1 MVITVTRLAGPS
13 AVLSGLFLDAPP
25 TTAIPVKRDTT
36 TQGSWI
42 GTYGTQGYNI
52 IGLPAIYPSYA
63 TATVSGQLDG
73 VWDDSA
79 IDPRALQV
87 PGQTNGF
94 VGNWSTTTTFSVARE
109 PERWPAARPCP
120 VRGRLG

>member
-1 MVITVTRLAGPS
+1 M
-13 AVLSGLFLDAPP
+13 
-25 TTAIPVKRDTT
+25 
-36 TQGSWI
+36 QGSWI

-87 PGQTNGF
+87 PDQTNGF
-94 VGNWSTTTTFSVARE
+94 AGNWSTTTTFSVHVNLSDGQPHDLALYAVDWADKG
-109 PERWPAARPCP
+109 ERGADPGRTPPPP
-120 VRGRLG
+120 VRC